1 MTTCTCGGKRYDAVL
16 FDFDMTLADSSGAIF
31 HCTNLLAKK
40 HGLRE
45 IPMAEVR
52 AAIGL
57 PIEDSWRA
65 FWGEFRQDWLD
76 YYRSNFRGDE
86 VTRIKLYPNAVSV
99 LKELRESGKKVG
111 VASNRRYASRAV
123 EATGL
128 TPLLDVVIG
137 LEDIE
142 RAKPEPDCLIKG
154 FAALGIDLEY
164 GVFVGDTDI
173 DMKTAAAAGVR
184 SVGVTTGNFDK
195 KGLLVA
201 GAHIVLDDLG
211 ELPRALKGI

>member
-1 MTTCTCGGKRYDAVL
+1 MTTRTCGGKRYDAVL

-31 HCTNLLAKK
+31 HCTNLLAKE

-45 IPMAEVR
+45 IPMAEVK

-65 FWGEFRQDWLD
+65 FWGEFRQSWLD

-86 VTRIKLYPNAVSV
+86 ITRIKLYPDAVSV

-123 EATGL
+123 EAVGL
-128 TPLLDVVIG
+128 SPLLDVIIG

-173 DMKTAAAAGVR
+173 DMKTAVAAGVR
-184 SVGVTTGNFDK
+184 SIGVATGNFDK
-195 KGLLVA
+195 KGLLAA
-201 GAHIVLDDLG
+201 GACIVVDDLG

>member
-1 MTTCTCGGKRYDAVL
+1 MTTCTCKRYDAVL

-31 HCTNLLAKK
+31 HCTNLLAKEY
-40 HGLRE
+40 GLRE

-57 PIEDSWRA
+57 PIEESWRA
-65 FWGEFRQDWLD
+65 FWGEFRQSWLD

-86 VTRIKLYPNAVSV
+86 ITRIQLYPNAVPV
-99 LKELRESGKKVG
+99 LTELRESGKKVG
-111 VASNRRYASRAV
+111 VASNRRYAARAV

-128 TPLLDVVIG
+128 TPLLDVIIG

-154 FAALGIDLEY
+154 FGDMGVDLEY
-164 GVFVGDTDI
+164 GIFVGDTDI

-184 SVGVTTGNFDK
+184 SIGVTTGNFDK
-195 KGLLVA
+195 KGLLAA

>member
-1 MTTCTCGGKRYDAVL
+1 MTTCACKRFDAVL

-31 HCTNLLAKK
+31 HCTNLLAKA

-45 IPMAEVR
+45 VPMAEVK

-65 FWGEFRQDWLD
+65 FWGDFQQSWLD
-76 YYRSNFRGDE
+76 YYRSHFRGDE
-86 VTRIKLYPNAVSV
+86 NTRIKLYPNAAPV
-99 LKELRESGKKVG
+99 LKELRQSGKKVG
-111 VASNRRYASRAV
+111 VASNRRYAARAI
-123 EATGL
+123 EAIGL
-128 TPLLDVVIG
+128 TPLLDVIIG

-142 RAKPEPDCLIKG
+142 RAKPEPDCLVKG
-154 FAALGIDLEY
+154 FGALGVSLEH
-164 GVFVGDTDI
+164 GIFVGDTDI

-195 KGLLVA
+195 EGLLAA